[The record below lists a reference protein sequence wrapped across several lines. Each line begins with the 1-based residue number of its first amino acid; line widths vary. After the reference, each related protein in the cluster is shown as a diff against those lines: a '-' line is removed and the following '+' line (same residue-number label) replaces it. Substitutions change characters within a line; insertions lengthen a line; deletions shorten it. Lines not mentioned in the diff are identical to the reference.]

1 MTLRKTLPI
10 TIAAAA
16 IYCFAISDKLLATAP
31 NITYTASGTFAST
44 PTSGSDTL
52 KLEGEPFTVSIV
64 VSSATAPFKHGPGYA
79 AYNKLKLTGKV
90 STGLEPKPVPIA
102 SGEATIIQQIHSSSD
117 PAACAPS
124 TTCDTFTME
133 APVRVVGIQLT
144 IKAVVTMPLGT
155 LTKALLYPFT
165 APVTMTATN
174 ATLTY
179 SDSTASTVLGIQS
192 GTLTGKVVKSA
203 ADAEAAAEPEAV
215 MLHAGGAQA
224 ITLHADG
231 TATMRRIS
239 AGPIDLGTSM
249 DKVTLMLY
257 ASGVS
262 QASEVHVHVGGV
274 EVPVISVGASGDFP
288 GLDEV
293 LVRLPQSLAGRG
305 PTTVT
310 LTADGQTARPIPIHI
325 Q

>member
-10 TIAAAA
+10 TFAVAAT
-16 IYCFAISDKLLATAP
+16 YCFAVSDKLLATAP
-31 NITYTASGTFAST
+31 NITYTASGTFAAA
-44 PTSGSDTL
+44 PTSGQDTL
-52 KLEGEPFTVSIV
+52 GLANEPFSVSIV
-64 VSSATAPFKHGPGYA
+64 VSAATTPFKHGPGYA

-90 STGLEPKPVPIA
+90 STKLEPKPVPISSA
-102 SGEATIIQQIHSSSD
+102 EATIIQQIQAGKD
-117 PAACAPS
+117 
-124 TTCDTFTME
+124 DIFTME
-133 APVRVVGIQLT
+133 APIRVAGIPLT
-144 IKAVVTMPLGT
+144 VKAVVTMPLGT
-155 LTKALLYPFT
+155 ITKAALYPFT
-165 APVTMTATN
+165 APVTLTTSN

-179 SDSTASTVLGIQS
+179 SDSSASTILGIQS
-192 GTLTGKVVKSA
+192 GKLTGRVVK
-203 ADAEAAAEPEAV
+203 AAAEPEVAPAPEAV
-215 MLHAGGAQA
+215 VLHAGGAQA

-231 TATMRRIS
+231 TATLRSIS
-239 AGPIDLGTSM
+239 AGPIELGTSM

-262 QASEVHVHVGGV
+262 EASEVHVQIGGE
-274 EVPVISVGASGDFP
+274 EVPVVSVGASGDFP

-310 LTADGQTARPIPIHI
+310 LTADGQTAGPVPIHI